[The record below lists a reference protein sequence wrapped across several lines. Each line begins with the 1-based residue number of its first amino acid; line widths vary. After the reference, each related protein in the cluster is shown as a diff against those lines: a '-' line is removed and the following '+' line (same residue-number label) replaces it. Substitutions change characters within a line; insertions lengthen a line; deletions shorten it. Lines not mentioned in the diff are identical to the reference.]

1 MGVLSMK
8 DQIDMVNSPP
18 HYNQYGI
25 ECIQAIKASMSHLEF
40 CGYLKGNQLKYLW
53 RYRYKGKM
61 KEDLE
66 KAQQAQYKEQV
77 EAIDARIKYL
87 ETKKSEV
94 QKLITPTKETA
105 NA

>member
-1 MGVLSMK
+1 M
-8 DQIDMVNSPP
+8 I
-18 HYNQYGI
+18 YNPFFSSSDSIFSSFFAPTEIYVV
-25 ECIQAIKASMSHLEF
+25 A
-40 CGYLKGNQLKYLW
+40 
-53 RYRYKGKM
+53 

-87 ETKKSEV
+87 QSKKAEV
-94 QKLITPTKETA
+94 QKLITPAKETV

>member
-1 MGVLSMK
+1 M
-8 DQIDMVNSPP
+8 IYNSLFSSSDSIFSSFFAPTEI
-18 HYNQYGI
+18 YVV
-25 ECIQAIKASMSHLEF
+25 A
-40 CGYLKGNQLKYLW
+40 
-53 RYRYKGKM
+53 
-61 KEDLE
+61 KEDIE

-87 ETKKSEV
+87 EIKKSEV

>member
-1 MGVLSMK
+1 M
-8 DQIDMVNSPP
+8 I
-18 HYNQYGI
+18 YNPFFSSSDSLFSSFFAPTEIYVV
-25 ECIQAIKASMSHLEF
+25 A
-40 CGYLKGNQLKYLW
+40 
-53 RYRYKGKM
+53 

-87 ETKKSEV
+87 ETKKNEV

>member
-1 MGVLSMK
+1 M
-8 DQIDMVNSPP
+8 I
-18 HYNQYGI
+18 YNPFFSSSDSIFSSFFAPTEIYVV
-25 ECIQAIKASMSHLEF
+25 A
-40 CGYLKGNQLKYLW
+40 
-53 RYRYKGKM
+53 
-61 KEDLE
+61 KEDIE

-87 ETKKSEV
+87 ETKKNEV

>member
-1 MGVLSMK
+1 M
-8 DQIDMVNSPP
+8 I
-18 HYNQYGI
+18 YNPFFSSSDSIFSSFFAPTEIYVV
-25 ECIQAIKASMSHLEF
+25 A
-40 CGYLKGNQLKYLW
+40 
-53 RYRYKGKM
+53 

-77 EAIDARIKYL
+77 EAIDARIEYL
-87 ETKKSEV
+87 KIKKSEV

>member
-1 MGVLSMK
+1 M
-8 DQIDMVNSPP
+8 I
-18 HYNQYGI
+18 YNPFFSSSDSIFSSFFAPTEIYVV
-25 ECIQAIKASMSHLEF
+25 A
-40 CGYLKGNQLKYLW
+40 
-53 RYRYKGKM
+53 
-61 KEDLE
+61 KEDIE

-87 ETKKSEV
+87 EKKKSEV

>member
-1 MGVLSMK
+1 MIYNPFFS
-8 DQIDMVNSPP
+8 NSDSLFSSFFAPTEI
-18 HYNQYGI
+18 YVV
-25 ECIQAIKASMSHLEF
+25 A
-40 CGYLKGNQLKYLW
+40 
-53 RYRYKGKM
+53 

>member
-1 MGVLSMK
+1 MT
-8 DQIDMVNSPP
+8 IDIYKEAFYSTPNSFFSSFFAPTEI
-18 HYNQYGI
+18 YVV
-25 ECIQAIKASMSHLEF
+25 A
-40 CGYLKGNQLKYLW
+40 
-53 RYRYKGKM
+53 

>member
-1 MGVLSMK
+1 MT
-8 DQIDMVNSPP
+8 IDIYKEAFYSPSSFFSSFFAP
-18 HYNQYGI
+18 TEIYVV
-25 ECIQAIKASMSHLEF
+25 A
-40 CGYLKGNQLKYLW
+40 
-53 RYRYKGKM
+53 

-66 KAQQAQYKEQV
+66 KAQQAQHKEQV

-87 ETKKSEV
+87 ETKKNEV

>member
-1 MGVLSMK
+1 MIYNPFFS
-8 DQIDMVNSPP
+8 NSDSLFSSFFAPTEI
-18 HYNQYGI
+18 YVV
-25 ECIQAIKASMSHLEF
+25 A
-40 CGYLKGNQLKYLW
+40 
-53 RYRYKGKM
+53 
-61 KEDLE
+61 KEDIE

-87 ETKKSEV
+87 ETKKNEV